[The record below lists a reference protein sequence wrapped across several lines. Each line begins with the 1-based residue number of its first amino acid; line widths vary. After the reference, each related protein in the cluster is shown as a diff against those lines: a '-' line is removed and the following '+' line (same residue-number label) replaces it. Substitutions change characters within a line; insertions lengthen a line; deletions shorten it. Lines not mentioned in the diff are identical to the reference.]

1 MTFAIYSALRTEYVR
16 NATRIPTPL
25 PFSDPYQ
32 SSPAFVVIWSH
43 PYATCKGEFV
53 MVLDNEAI
61 IALGFLVSI
70 LVVTGGL
77 LYFVLTRMKR

>member
-1 MTFAIYSALRTEYVR
+1 
-16 NATRIPTPL
+16 
-25 PFSDPYQ
+25 
-32 SSPAFVVIWSH
+32 
-43 PYATCKGEFV
+43 

-77 LYFVLTRMKR
+77 LYFVVAKLKR